1 MSRTFTTKYQNTCP
15 ALSGAGVLQL
25 RGAPSAI
32 KDGNLTI
39 TPVMFTGSEYFG
51 AEVAGVDW
59 TRAVPED
66 VVKQVITATFLKPPA
81 KVPNTSRNA

>member
-15 ALSGAGVLQL
+15 AQSGAGVLQL

-39 TPVMFTGSEYFG
+39 KPVMFTGSEYFG

-59 TRAVPED
+59 TRAVHED
-66 VVKQVITATFLKPPA
+66 VVKQVIIPTSLKPPA
-81 KVPNTSRNA
+81 KVPYTSRNA